1 MGIEDKMVAWG
12 EYPAGYNAKVHGPYD
27 PARFYGK
34 ADTALADVKLAELPS
49 WLMRRQIG
57 LSPAAGAVS
66 RAFWRWQHKY
76 VQPKKVGIAP
86 FLQIAVGS
94 MIIFYCFNY
103 GKLSKNYFFIINF
116 SIQLIIFFF
125 QSLTVT
131 TSTTGK
137 RSCGGH
143 ANN

>member
-1 MGIEDKMVAWG
+1 
-12 EYPAGYNAKVHGPYD
+12 
-27 PARFYGK
+27 
-34 ADTALADVKLAELPS
+34 
-49 WLMRRQIG
+49 
-57 LSPAAGAVS
+57 
-66 RAFWRWQHKY
+66 
-76 VQPKKVGIAP
+76 
-86 FLQIAVGS
+86 

-143 ANN
+143 ANNWEEYIYCIEW